1 MARFFTN
8 FKNFFQPLNG
18 AQRTLFVLFSVG
30 LLLMISLMFYW
41 ILRPNYTL
49 LFGSLSPE
57 SAQEIVEELQ
67 STGIDYE
74 LDDSGRSIRV
84 PRDRV
89 YDLRLKFAADGV
101 TGSDYQGYELFDQN
115 SLGMTDFMQ
124 RLNQKR
130 ALEGELSRTI
140 SNLSQ
145 VEASR
150 IHIVLP
156 DRSPF
161 QETTVEPS
169 ASVILNLKRGQ
180 KLDKGQIEGIG
191 SLIAGSVEGLAV
203 ENVVILD
210 QLGNRISENV
220 LVSEDAYASSAQ
232 MKVRKDME
240 AYLTEKAQTM
250 LDRVLGPG
258 NSIVRVSTEHNF
270 DRIVRESNLIDPE
283 SRIIISEERR
293 TSTNTDQNREAVSND
308 GQIDPFVTNT
318 REDESSVQVRNY
330 EVNKTHEQQENVVGE
345 ITRISASLLLNY
357 KSEAVDADGENAAEA
372 VETQETPYTAEE
384 IEDIR
389 NTLKGALGIVEE
401 RGDEVAV
408 TQIRFKDPYVIDT
421 GPDIWGPLMPASEII
436 RYVFLAVGMIVFSWL
451 IYRLSKNFSID
462 YDPLIADPQNTGER
476 LEGMADR
483 NYLDRKSSEDED
495 EDLYGQKLSEDARR
509 KLNSE
514 KKRSEE
520 ITKFINDNTHEAAAL
535 VRTMINQ
542 PSV

>member
-1 MARFFTN
+1 MASFFTN

-49 LFGSLSPE
+49 LFGSLSPT

-67 STGIDYE
+67 ASGVEYE
-74 LDDSGRSIRV
+74 LDDSGQSIRV
-84 PRDRV
+84 PRDKV
-89 YDLRLKFAADGV
+89 YDLRLKFAANGV

-145 VEASR
+145 VEAAR

-180 KLDKGQIEGIG
+180 KLEKDQIEGIG
-191 SLIAGSVEGLAV
+191 SLIAGSVEELAV

-220 LVSEDAYASSAQ
+220 LVSEDTFASSAQ
-232 MKVRKDME
+232 MKIRKDME
-240 AYLTEKAQTM
+240 SYLTEKAQSM

-258 NSIVRVSTEHNF
+258 NSIVRISTEHNY
-270 DRIVRESNLIDPE
+270 DHIVRESDLIDPE

-293 TSTNTDQNREAVSND
+293 TSRNTDQNQEAVSNEN
-308 GQIDPFVTNT
+308 QIEPFVTGT

-330 EVNKTHEQQENVVGE
+330 EVNKTREQHENVVGE

-357 KSEAVDADGENAAEA
+357 KTEEVDEEGN
-372 VETQETPYTAEE
+372 ETREIPYSGEE

-389 NTLKGALGIVEE
+389 NTLRSAIGIVDE

-408 TQIRFKDPYVIDT
+408 TQIRFQDPYVIDT
-421 GPDIWGPLMPASEII
+421 GPDVWGPWMPATEII
-436 RYVFLAVGMIVFSWL
+436 RYIFLALGMILFSWM

-462 YDPLIADPQNTGER
+462 YDPLIADPQSSGQRLKSMSENNF
-476 LEGMADR
+476 LEG
-483 NYLDRKSSEDED
+483 KSSDESEEDD
-495 EDLYGQKLSEDARR
+495 YYGQKLSDDAKR
-509 KLNSE
+509 KLKAE
-514 KKRSEE
+514 KSRKEE
-520 ITKFINDNTHEAAAL
+520 IDKFIDGNTNEAAAL
-535 VRTMINQ
+535 VRTMINE
-542 PSV
+542 PAI